1 MQTFGTSH
9 PPRLSAGMQCLFVL
23 WLLLWSLP
31 PTLPCT
37 TGNPAECQ
45 KARLVPG
52 SNLAGEGFDV
62 VTMQRKQAYVIDV
75 ETWKIKPNKT
85 CTLCTNPY
93 MGGEVQKVPLA
104 LVDWRVLPH
113 CKLQVSS
120 VVYESSEHFVE
131 STESNMEASWK
142 IGLHLPSSS
151 SVMMGGTHSKLAKM
165 AMDKSKMDKY
175 SFIKQDVRCA
185 YYSYRLKKD
194 PPLHPEFT
202 QSLQHL
208 PATYS
213 NSTKAEYRRLLDT
226 YGTHFIKKVKLG
238 GRVSSVTSL
247 RLCEAALSHYT
258 ETEVKDCLEAEA
270 SVKIKVVRVSPSVKF
285 CKADLKQRDA
295 RDTFSSQF
303 HDRVTEVEGGE
314 AGVPDLLFSDMPNV
328 FNDWTDSLKKIPGV
342 VSYSLDPLHLL
353 VHTSQSKKEGL
364 KKAIEDYILENALYK
379 HCSGKCSGGSKPS
392 SHDCCNC
399 VCNPSQYITS
409 HCCSANAGLAQ
420 LTVKVLRATGLWG
433 DTFSGTDGFVK
444 ISFGGKSAQT
454 GVIYN
459 NNNPEWKTEFPLDM
473 VTLSLGTELKLEV
486 WDEDK
491 DWYKWWNDNLGE
503 CKVSPESGSH
513 SGICPLNHGT
523 LYYSY
528 TVECAPGLG
537 GTTCRNYIPAPMS
550 ASLAPL
556 YTSRNAVNVTA
567 SLLTHLR
574 MGHPVVDPLLFLG
587 PPKWKNT
594 STAQAL
600 ADETH
605 IKAFPEL

>member
-1 MQTFGTSH
+1 MST
-9 PPRLSAGMQCLFVL
+9 AGMRCLFVL
-23 WLLLWSLP
+23 WLWLWSLP

-75 ETWKIKPNKT
+75 ETWEIKPNKT

-131 STESNMEASWK
+131 SNMNRVYPTWK
-142 IGLHLPSSS
+142 DGLHLPSSS
-151 SVMMGGTHSKLAKM
+151 SLMLGGTHSKLAKM
-165 AMDKSKMDKY
+165 TMEQSKQDKY
-175 SFIKQDVRCA
+175 SFIEQDVQCA
-185 YYSYRLKKD
+185 YYSYQLTEE
-194 PPLHPEFT
+194 PPLHKEFI
-202 QSLQHL
+202 QNLQGL
-208 PATYS
+208 PATY
-213 NSTKAEYRRLLDT
+213 NKNTKAEYRRLLDT

-258 ETEVKDCLEAEA
+258 ETEVKDCLDAEA
-270 SVKIKVVRVSPSVKF
+270 SKILKNVTDFIKTEKNY
-285 CKADLKQRDA
+285 CKKHTN
-295 RDTFSSQF
+295 DTFSSQF

-314 AGVPDLLFSDMPNV
+314 AGVPDLLFSNMPNV

-342 VSYSLDPLHLL
+342 VNYSLDPLHLL
-353 VHTSQSKKEGL
+353 VDGSQSKKEGL

-409 HCCSANAGLAQ
+409 HCCPANAGLAR

-433 DTFSGTDGFVK
+433 DTFSKTDGFVK

-454 GVIYN
+454 DVIYN
-459 NNNPEWKTEFPLDM
+459 NDNPEWKTEFPLDM

-513 SGICPLNHGT
+513 SRICPLNHGT

-537 GTTCRNYIPAPMS
+537 GTTCRKYIPTPMS
-550 ASLAPL
+550 PSLAPL

-567 SLLTHLR
+567 SLLMHMR
-574 MGHPVVDPLLFLG
+574 RGHRVDPLIFVVPTDG
-587 PPKWKNT
+587 KNISKTQGIPNDIHTYAMPK
-594 STAQAL
+594 L
-600 ADETH
+600 
-605 IKAFPEL
+605 